1 MDIAQD
7 FVVKPFFDEIPKV
20 KWVTLE
26 ASSHTPF
33 LEEPARYMQIVGEFL
48 IYD

>member
-7 FVVKPFFDEIPKV
+7 FAVKPLFDEIPKV

-26 ASSHTPF
+26 
-33 LEEPARYMQIVGEFL
+33 EPVRYMQIVGEFL

>member
-7 FVVKPFFDEIPKV
+7 FVVKPFFDNIPKV

-33 LEEPARYMQIVGEFL
+33 YEEPGRYMKLVGEFL
-48 IYD
+48 NHE

>member
-1 MDIAQD
+1 
-7 FVVKPFFDEIPKV
+7 VKPFFDKIEKV

-33 LEEPARYMQIVGEFL
+33 FEEPDRYMGIVGEFL
-48 IYD
+48 L